1 MSSNPFIRNACLGQA
16 YFLGPAMD
24 QSTVRSA
31 AIIPGHVGIVGA
43 ERGSCG
49 IQGTITVSSTI

>member
-1 MSSNPFIRNACLGQA
+1 MVSNPFIWNACLGEA

-31 AIIPGHVGIVGA
+31 AIILGHVGILEGHVG
-43 ERGSCG
+43 
-49 IQGTITVSSTI
+49 